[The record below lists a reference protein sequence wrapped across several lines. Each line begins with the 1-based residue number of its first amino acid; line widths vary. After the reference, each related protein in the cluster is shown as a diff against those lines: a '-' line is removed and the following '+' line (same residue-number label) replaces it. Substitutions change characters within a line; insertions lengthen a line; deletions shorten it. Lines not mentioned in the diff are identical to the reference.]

1 MCFSLGGSLDTLE
14 TLSLPDL
21 LMGMSVM
28 SNKTLRAAIC

>member
-1 MCFSLGGSLDTLE
+1 MCFSLGKPRQSE

-28 SNKTLRAAIC
+28 SNKTLRVAIC